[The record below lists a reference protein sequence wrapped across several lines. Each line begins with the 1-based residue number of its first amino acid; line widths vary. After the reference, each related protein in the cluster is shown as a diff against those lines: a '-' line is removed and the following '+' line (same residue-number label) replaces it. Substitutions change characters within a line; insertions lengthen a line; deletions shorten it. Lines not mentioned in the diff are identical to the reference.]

1 MHRSAPSRAAW
12 AVPVLL
18 VALAGCGGDDPTP
31 TASGTASASAQGSE
45 QATEQA
51 TGEADTATGEPA
63 GSAEEKT
70 ADSGTGG
77 TAGDVLDEITIVP
90 AMKAAV
96 EDQETA
102 RFTMET
108 GAGAQSVTA
117 EGDIAF
123 RGTKPELA
131 LTMDGAA
138 MGMGRI
144 EMRLVDEVMYLSMPP
159 VTPRGKFVE
168 VTGDDDGSP
177 FAGMMAGMS
186 GVDPRTTFAAFEA
199 GLRDVTYVGTEPV
212 DGERLDH
219 YRLTVDVASA
229 AKAQE
234 MPTTGM
240 PENVVYDLWL
250 DDEAL
255 MRRVEY
261 TMAQD
266 VSLVMEMSDW
276 GEPVTIEAPRR
287 ADIVEDR
294 AQ

>member
-1 MHRSAPSRAAW
+1 MHRPVLSRAAW

-18 VALAGCGGDDPTP
+18 VALTACSGDDTEPVAAGAESDAA
-31 TASGTASASAQGSE
+31 ASGE
-45 QATEQA
+45 A
-51 TGEADTATGEPA
+51 TGPAAGSSTAEAETGATGPA
-63 GSAEEKT
+63 GSAG
-70 ADSGTGG
+70 SGEAGPAG
-77 TAGDVLDEITIVP
+77 TLDEETIVP

-96 EDQETA
+96 ADAETA
-102 RFTMET
+102 RFMMTT
-108 GAGAQSVTA
+108 DAGAQSLTA

-123 RGTKPELA
+123 TGTEPELA
-131 LTMDGAA
+131 LTMDGTA
-138 MGMGRI
+138 MGMETI

-168 VTGDDDGSP
+168 VTADDPGSP

-199 GLRDVTYVGTEPV
+199 GLRKVVHVGEERV
-212 DGERLDH
+212 GGERLDH

-229 AKAQE
+229 AQAQQ
-234 MPTTGM
+234 MPLPSGM

-250 DDEAL
+250 DEDAL
-255 MRRVEY
+255 IRRVEY
-261 TMAQD
+261 AMTPD
-266 VSLVMEMSDW
+266 VSLVMEMSGW

-287 ADIVEDR
+287 ADIVEYP

>member
-18 VALAGCGGDDPTP
+18 VALAGCGGEDPTP
-31 TASGTASASAQGSE
+31 AASGTASASAQ
-45 QATEQA
+45 ATEQA
-51 TGEADTATGEPA
+51 SEQVTGEADAATGEPA
-63 GSAEEKT
+63 GSEEQAEG
-70 ADSGTGG
+70 AGT
-77 TAGDVLDEITIVP
+77 GDVLDEATIVP

-96 EDQETA
+96 ADQQTA
-102 RFTMET
+102 RFTMRT
-108 GAGAQSVTA
+108 GAGAQSFTA

-138 MGMGRI
+138 MGMGTI

-168 VTGDDDGSP
+168 VTGDDEGSP

-199 GLRDVTYVGTEPV
+199 GLRKVSYVGTEPV
-212 DGERLDH
+212 DGEQLDH

-229 AKAQE
+229 AKAQK
-234 MPTTGM
+234 MPTTTGM

-255 MRRVEY
+255 MRRVEH
-261 TMAQD
+261 TMTQD
-266 VSLVMEMSDW
+266 VSLVMEMSGW

-287 ADIVEDR
+287 ADIVEDP